1 MQAGLQISPGLLLR
15 AQLTAKFSRDI
26 REPGEIAAVK
36 SIRNPDLKEERG
48 LLNILAS
55 LLHFQ
60 VGVRQLGKGEVVSE
74 GPHG

>member
-26 REPGEIAAVK
+26 REPGEISAVK

-55 LLHFQ
+55 LHFQ